1 MKLSKQERIAVLVI
15 AVIIILG
22 LGIFLFIV
30 PKFEAIGTS
39 SAALINKQTE
49 LQETIDRAATKDQ
62 LGEDVKKAYDEGRDI
77 ADMFFQ
83 EMKPY
88 QADNEIREFLQY
100 CSDSGI
106 KVAVDSLQ
114 ISEPS
119 VSTLGVSFAT
129 EPEVTY
135 DLKTYATQGREMSEE
150 ELAEQNRTQIMQ
162 AALSTAQTVGSIEVS
177 FTATVLTDEDM
188 LKFIDAINDYNKQE
202 DGKTTRKAMR
212 LSNGFTFT
220 DSEVEAKYA
229 EYVAD
234 LTTKALNDGNKQLAK
249 DTGKKVSG
257 TDDKN
262 TTADNNTEN
271 ADNTNNNK
279 DNEDVTT
286 FEQNTRQV
294 TVTIVMYSI
303 ERMADPTEQLS
314 AQNAQ

>member
-106 KVAVDSLQ
+106 KVTVDSMQ

-135 DLKTYATQGREMSEE
+135 DLKTYATQGREMSEA
-150 ELAEQNRTQIMQ
+150 ELAEQNRTEIMQ
-162 AALSTAQTVGSIEVS
+162 AALATAQTVGSIEVS

-212 LSNGFTFT
+212 LSSDFMFT
-220 DSEVEAKYA
+220 DTEVGTKYGD
-229 EYVAD
+229 YVAD
-234 LTTKALNDGNKQLAK
+234 LTAKALSDGTKQLAK
-249 DTGKKVSG
+249 DTGKKVEG
-257 TDDKN
+257 VE
-262 TTADNNTEN
+262 DNNATAANNDNEN
-271 ADNTNNNK
+271 ADNNNK
-279 DNEDVTT
+279 NKEETT
-286 FEQNTRQV
+286 SFEQNTRQV
-294 TVTIVMYSI
+294 TVTIAMYSI

>member
-106 KVAVDSLQ
+106 KVTVDSMQ

-135 DLKTYATQGREMSEE
+135 DLKTYATQGREMSEA
-150 ELAEQNRTQIMQ
+150 ELAEQNRTEIMQ

-212 LSNGFTFT
+212 LSSDFMFT
-220 DSEVEAKYA
+220 DTEVGTKYGD
-229 EYVAD
+229 YVTD
-234 LTTKALNDGNKQLAK
+234 LTAKALSDGTKQLAK
-249 DTGKKVSG
+249 DTGKKVEG
-257 TDDKN
+257 VE
-262 TTADNNTEN
+262 DNNATAANNDNEN
-271 ADNTNNNK
+271 ADNNNK
-279 DNEDVTT
+279 NKEETT
-286 FEQNTRQV
+286 SFEQNTRQV
-294 TVTIVMYSI
+294 TVTIAMYSI